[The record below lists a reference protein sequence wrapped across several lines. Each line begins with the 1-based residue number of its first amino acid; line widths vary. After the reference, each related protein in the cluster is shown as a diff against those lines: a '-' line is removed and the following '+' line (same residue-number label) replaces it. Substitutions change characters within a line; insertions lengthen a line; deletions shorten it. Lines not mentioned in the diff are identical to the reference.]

1 MIVENVSLLRNGE
14 DDLKQ
19 PRQETKDG
27 DMQTLFNYTTLS
39 TRLEKTT
46 RTLFVTLN
54 RPDWNNA
61 FRLEM
66 LFELESLFA
75 WCTSRVEIN
84 SIFIDSSTSFF
95 STGLEYETLSST
107 SAKHLDKVNT
117 KLHKIIF
124 AMMQLP
130 QTIVVDLGEGSE
142 TLASEFSLG
151 ADIRIAS
158 KNSRISFNH
167 CVYGMVP
174 AAGGMSMLS
183 TLTSPTFARTW
194 VLSGAPIKQNILTQS
209 GFLTAAY
216 DADSRNETISEIL
229 GNISKV
235 APVQRIQAK
244 LGLFETLR
252 PQFETG
258 IVMDRKIAKASM
270 VSEDWR
276 TKKPEEKEFEF
287 MPAKSMSYAVKL
299 SLIKSE
305 DSPNRLD
312 H

>member
-1 MIVENVSLLRNGE
+1 M
-14 DDLKQ
+14 
-19 PRQETKDG
+19 T
-27 DMQTLFNYTTLS
+27 TLFNYTTLS

-75 WCTSRVEIN
+75 WCTTRVEIN
-84 SIFIDSSTSFF
+84 SIFINSSTSHF
-95 STGLEYETLSST
+95 STGLEYDTLSGT
-107 SAKHLDKVNT
+107 SASQLDKANL
-117 KLHKIIF
+117 KLQKIIF

-130 QTIVVDLGEGSE
+130 QTIVMDLGDGSE
-142 TLASEFSLG
+142 TLASEFALG

-158 KNSRISFNH
+158 KNTKISFNH
-167 CVYGMVP
+167 CHFGLVP

-183 TLTSPTFARTW
+183 ALVSPAFARSW
-194 VLSGAPIKQNILTQS
+194 VLSGAPIKENVLTES
-209 GFLTAAY
+209 GFLTSTY
-216 DADSRNETISEIL
+216 EADSRNETITELLS
-229 GNISKV
+229 NISKV

-252 PQFETG
+252 PQLETG
-258 IVMDRKIAKASM
+258 IVMDRKVAKASM

-276 TKKPEEKEFEF
+276 TKKPEQKDFSF

-299 SLIKSE
+299 SLVKNDE
-305 DSPNRLD
+305 GPRNLD

>member
-1 MIVENVSLLRNGE
+1 
-14 DDLKQ
+14 
-19 PRQETKDG
+19 
-27 DMQTLFNYTTLS
+27 MQTLFNYTTIS

-75 WCTSRVEIN
+75 WCTTRVEIN
-84 SIFIDSSTSFF
+84 SIFIDSSTAHF
-95 STGLEYETLSST
+95 STGLEFETLPST
-107 SAKHLDKVNT
+107 SASQLDKVNM
-117 KLHKIIF
+117 KLQKIIF

-130 QTIVVDLGEGSE
+130 QTIIMDLGDGAQ

-158 KNSRISFNH
+158 KDTEVAFNH
-167 CVYGMVP
+167 CQYGLVP

-183 TLTSPTFARTW
+183 TLISPAFARSW
-194 VLSGAPIKQNILTQS
+194 ILSGKSKKARALSES
-209 GFLTAAY
+209 GFISMVY
-216 DADSRNETISEIL
+216 DAETRSEKIHDL
-229 GNISKV
+229 LMSV
-235 APVQRIQAK
+235 SSLAPVQRIQAK
-244 LGLFETLR
+244 LGLFESLR
-252 PQFETG
+252 PQFESG
-258 IVMDRKIAKASM
+258 IVMDRRIAKASM
-270 VSEDWR
+270 VSEDWK
-276 TKKPEEKEFEF
+276 TKKPEQKDFNF

-299 SLIKSE
+299 SLIKSDDKTNLE
-305 DSPNRLD
+305 

>member
-1 MIVENVSLLRNGE
+1 
-14 DDLKQ
+14 
-19 PRQETKDG
+19 
-27 DMQTLFNYTTLS
+27 MQTLFNYTTLS

-75 WCTSRVEIN
+75 WCTTRVEIN
-84 SIFIDSSTSFF
+84 SIFIDSSSKIF
-95 STGLEYETLSST
+95 STGIEYETLSGTTASQI
-107 SAKHLDKVNT
+107 DKVNQ
-117 KLHKIIF
+117 KLQKIIF

-130 QTIVVDLGEGSE
+130 QTIVMDLGHGSE
-142 TLASEFSLG
+142 TLASEFALG
-151 ADIRIAS
+151 ADIRIAHEETQVG
-158 KNSRISFNH
+158 FNH
-167 CVYGMVP
+167 CHYGLVP

-183 TLTSPTFARTW
+183 TLIGASYARSW
-194 VLSGAPIKQNILTQS
+194 VLSGQFIPQRTLIQS
-209 GFLTAAY
+209 GFIAHDY
-216 DADSRNETISEIL
+216 NSSNREETIQRVLSDVA
-229 GNISKV
+229 NS

-244 LGLFETLR
+244 LGLFESIRSQL
-252 PQFETG
+252 EAG

-276 TKKPEEKEFEF
+276 NKRPEGKDFNF

-299 SLIKSE
+299 SLIKNE
-305 DSPNRLD
+305 DSPKNLE

>member
-1 MIVENVSLLRNGE
+1 
-14 DDLKQ
+14 
-19 PRQETKDG
+19 
-27 DMQTLFNYTTLS
+27 MQTLFNYTTLS

-66 LFELESLFA
+66 LFELESLLA
-75 WCTSRVEIN
+75 WCTSRVEIS
-84 SIFIDSSTSFF
+84 SIYFDSSSAQF
-95 STGLEYETLSST
+95 SSGLDLDSLSSL
-107 SAKHLDKVNT
+107 SASQLDKINM
-117 KLHKIIF
+117 KLQKIIF
-124 AMMQLP
+124 SMMQLP
-130 QTIVVDLGEGSE
+130 QTVIVDLGDGSE
-142 TLASEFSLG
+142 TLGTEFALG
-151 ADIRIAS
+151 ADIRLCS
-158 KNSRISFNH
+158 KTANIRFNH
-167 CVYGMVP
+167 CQYGLVP

-183 TLTSPTFARTW
+183 ALVNPAFARKW
-194 VLSGAPIKQNILTQS
+194 ILSGATINQETLIES
-209 GFLTAAY
+209 GFIAETYTPSNRTEIINKLLT
-216 DADSRNETISEIL
+216 S
-229 GNISKV
+229 ISKT

-258 IVMDRKIAKASM
+258 IVMDRKVAKASM

-276 TKKPEEKEFEF
+276 TRKPEATDFDF

-299 SLIKSE
+299 SLIKNDE
-305 DSPNRLD
+305 GPTNLE

>member
-1 MIVENVSLLRNGE
+1 
-14 DDLKQ
+14 
-19 PRQETKDG
+19 
-27 DMQTLFNYTTLS
+27 MQNLFNYTTIS

-75 WCTSRVEIN
+75 WCTSHVEIN
-84 SIFIDSSTSFF
+84 SIFIDSSTSIF
-95 STGLEYETLSST
+95 STGLEYETLSSS
-107 SAKHLDKVNT
+107 SAQSLQKINS
-117 KLHKIIF
+117 KLQKIIF

-130 QTIVVDLGEGSE
+130 QTVVIDLGEGSE
-142 TLASEFSLG
+142 TLASEFALG

-158 KNSRISFNH
+158 ETSKVRFNH
-167 CVYGMVP
+167 CHFGLVP

-183 TLTSPTFARTW
+183 TLISPTFARNW
-194 VLSGAPIKQNILTQS
+194 VLSGAPIEQNILKES
-209 GFLTAAY
+209 GLVSSTY
-216 DADSRNETISEIL
+216 SSESRSEIVREL
-229 GNISKV
+229 LTSLYRV

-244 LGLFETLR
+244 LGLFESLR
-252 PQFETG
+252 NQLESG
-258 IVMDRKIAKASM
+258 IVMDKKIAKASM

-276 TKKPEEKEFEF
+276 SRKPEEKDFNF

-299 SLIKSE
+299 SLIKTEENSKNIE
-305 DSPNRLD
+305 

>member
-1 MIVENVSLLRNGE
+1 
-14 DDLKQ
+14 
-19 PRQETKDG
+19 
-27 DMQTLFNYTTLS
+27 MQTLFNYTTIS

-66 LFELESLFA
+66 LFELESLLA
-75 WCTSRVEIN
+75 WCTTRVEIN
-84 SIFIDSSTSFF
+84 SIFIDSSSPFF
-95 STGLEYETLSST
+95 SSGYEYETLPKT
-107 SAKHLDKVNT
+107 SASNLDKINT
-117 KLHKIIF
+117 KLQKIIF

-130 QTIVVDLGEGSE
+130 QTVVIDLGDGAE
-142 TLASEFSLG
+142 TLASEFALG

-158 KNSRISFNH
+158 RDAKISFNH
-167 CVYGMVP
+167 CHYGLVP

-183 TLTSPTFARTW
+183 TLISPSFARNW
-194 VLSGAPIKQNILTQS
+194 VLSGAPIKTRALTES
-209 GFLTAAY
+209 GFLC
-216 DADSRNETISEIL
+216 ETYESSTRSDVIRDIL
-229 GNISKV
+229 TDISKV

-252 PQFETG
+252 SQFETG

-270 VSEDWR
+270 VSEDWK
-276 TKKPEEKEFEF
+276 TKKPETKEFDF

-299 SLIKSE
+299 SLIKNDE
-305 DSPNRLD
+305 GPKNLE

>member
-1 MIVENVSLLRNGE
+1 
-14 DDLKQ
+14 
-19 PRQETKDG
+19 
-27 DMQTLFNYTTLS
+27 MQTLFNYTTIS

-66 LFELESLFA
+66 LFELESLLA
-75 WCTSRVEIN
+75 WCTTRVEIN

-95 STGLEYETLSST
+95 SNGLEYEALPKT
-107 SAKHLDKVNT
+107 SAAQLDKVNI
-117 KLHKIIF
+117 KLQKIIF

-130 QTIVVDLGEGSE
+130 QTVVIDLGDGAE
-142 TLASEFSLG
+142 TLASEFALG

-158 KNSRISFNH
+158 KEAKISFNH
-167 CVYGMVP
+167 CHYGLVP

-183 TLTSPTFARTW
+183 TLISPAYARSW
-194 VLSGAPIKQNILTQS
+194 VLSGAPIKARALTES
-209 GFLTAAY
+209 GLITEIYDSETRSDIIRDVLTDIA
-216 DADSRNETISEIL
+216 
-229 GNISKV
+229 KV

-252 PQFETG
+252 SQFETG

-270 VSEDWR
+270 VSEDWK
-276 TKKPEEKEFEF
+276 TKKPETKDFNF

-299 SLIKSE
+299 SLIKNDE
-305 DSPNRLD
+305 GPKNLE

>member
-1 MIVENVSLLRNGE
+1 
-14 DDLKQ
+14 
-19 PRQETKDG
+19 
-27 DMQTLFNYTTLS
+27 MQTLFNYTTIS

-75 WCTSRVEIN
+75 WCTTRVEIN
-84 SIFIDSSTSFF
+84 SIFIDSSTSHF
-95 STGLEYETLSST
+95 STGLEYDTLSGT
-107 SAKHLDKVNT
+107 SASQLDKANL
-117 KLHKIIF
+117 KLQKIIF

-130 QTIVVDLGEGSE
+130 QTIVMDLGDGSE
-142 TLASEFSLG
+142 TLASEFALG

-158 KNSRISFNH
+158 KKTKISFNH
-167 CVYGMVP
+167 CQFGLVP

-183 TLTSPTFARTW
+183 TLVSPAFARAW
-194 VLSGAPIKQNILTQS
+194 VLSGAPIKENVLVES
-209 GFLTAAY
+209 GFLTATY
-216 DADSRNETISEIL
+216 DSDNRSEVVSELLNSIA
-229 GNISKV
+229 KV

-252 PQFETG
+252 SQLETG
-258 IVMDRKIAKASM
+258 IVMDRKVAKASM

-276 TKKPEEKEFEF
+276 TKKPEQKDFNF

-299 SLIKSE
+299 SLIKNDE
-305 DSPNRLD
+305 GPRNLD

>member
-1 MIVENVSLLRNGE
+1 
-14 DDLKQ
+14 
-19 PRQETKDG
+19 
-27 DMQTLFNYTTLS
+27 MQNLFNYTTIS

-84 SIFIDSSTSFF
+84 SIFIDSTTSFF
-95 STGLEYETLSST
+95 STGLEYDTLSST
-107 SAKHLDKVNT
+107 SAQSLDKVNT
-117 KLHKIIF
+117 KLQKIIF

-130 QTIVVDLGEGSE
+130 QTVVIDLGEGSE
-142 TLASEFSLG
+142 TRASEFALG

-158 KNSRISFNH
+158 ETAKIRFNH
-167 CVYGMVP
+167 CHFGLVP

-183 TLTSPTFARTW
+183 TLISPIHARNW
-194 VLSGAPIKQNILTQS
+194 VLSGSPIDQNVLKES
-209 GFLTAAY
+209 GLISSTYTSETRSEIVRELLTALY
-216 DADSRNETISEIL
+216 R
-229 GNISKV
+229 V

-244 LGLFETLR
+244 LGLFESLR
-252 PQFETG
+252 SQFESG
-258 IVMDRKIAKASM
+258 IITDKKIAKASM

-276 TKKPEEKEFEF
+276 SRKLEEKDFNF

-299 SLIKSE
+299 SLIKTEEASKNLE
-305 DSPNRLD
+305 

>member
-1 MIVENVSLLRNGE
+1 
-14 DDLKQ
+14 
-19 PRQETKDG
+19 
-27 DMQTLFNYTTLS
+27 MQLFNYTTLS
-39 TRLEKTT
+39 TRLEKST

-66 LFELESLFA
+66 LFELESLLA

-84 SIFIDSSTSFF
+84 TIFFDSTGACF
-95 STGLEYETLSST
+95 STGLELDSLSGM
-107 SAKHLDKVNT
+107 SAAHLDKINT

-130 QTIVVDLGEGSE
+130 QTVVMDLGEGVQ
-142 TLASEFSLG
+142 TLGAEFALG
-151 ADIRIAS
+151 ADIRICSETS
-158 KNSRISFNH
+158 KIAFNH
-167 CVYGMVP
+167 GHYGLVP

-183 TLTSPTFARTW
+183 TLTSPSFARSW
-194 VLSGAPIKQNILTQS
+194 VLSGAPITISALKES
-209 GFLTAAY
+209 GFITSTYEA
-216 DADSRNETISEIL
+216 STRSEIVGEL
-229 GNISKV
+229 LNKIARI

-252 PQFETG
+252 SQFETG
-258 IVMDRKIAKASM
+258 IVMDRKVAKASM

-276 TKKPEEKEFEF
+276 TRKQEEKEFSF

-305 DSPNRLD
+305 DNPKLE

>member
-1 MIVENVSLLRNGE
+1 
-14 DDLKQ
+14 
-19 PRQETKDG
+19 
-27 DMQTLFNYTTLS
+27 MQTTLFNYITLS
-39 TRLEKTT
+39 TRLEKST
-46 RTLFVTLN
+46 RSLFVTLN

-75 WCTSRVEIN
+75 WCSTRVEIN
-84 SIFIDSSTSFF
+84 TIFINSSTPVF
-95 STGLEYETLSST
+95 STGFEYEKLAGLSAT
-107 SAKHLDKVNT
+107 QLTKINT

-130 QTIVVDLGEGSE
+130 QTIVLDLGEGAE
-142 TLASEFSLG
+142 TLAAEFALG

-158 KNSRISFNH
+158 KNAKVSFNH
-167 CVYGMVP
+167 CRYGLIP

-183 TLTSPTFARTW
+183 TLIPPTFARNWILT
-194 VLSGAPIKQNILTQS
+194 GAAIEEKELTQS
-209 GFLTAAY
+209 GFVSSTYDNNSRDEVICHTLTQ
-216 DADSRNETISEIL
+216 ISEQ
-229 GNISKV
+229 

-244 LGLFETLR
+244 LGLFENLR
-252 PQFETG
+252 QEMEAG

-276 TKKPEEKEFEF
+276 TKKAETKEADF
-287 MPAKSMSYAVKL
+287 MPAKSMSYSVKL

-305 DSPNRLD
+305 ETSTIE

>member
-1 MIVENVSLLRNGE
+1 MEHKNFLR
-14 DDLKQ
+14 
-19 PRQETKDG
+19 ETKEG
-27 DMQTLFNYTTLS
+27 DMQTTLFNYTTLS
-39 TRLEKTT
+39 TRLEKST

-84 SIFIDSSTSFF
+84 SIYIDSSSAEF
-95 STGLEYETLSST
+95 STGLDLDQLSGLT
-107 SAKHLDKVNT
+107 PAHLDKVNT
-117 KLHKIIF
+117 KLQKIIF
-124 AMMQLP
+124 SMMQLP
-130 QTIVVDLGEGSE
+130 QTIVMDLGQGTQ
-142 TLASEFSLG
+142 TLASEFALG

-158 KNSRISFNH
+158 ENARICFNH
-167 CVYGMVP
+167 GVYGLVP

-183 TLTSPTFARTW
+183 TLVSPALARSW
-194 VLSGAPIKQNILTQS
+194 VLCGDALETDSLKAI
-209 GFLTAAY
+209 GFLKHTY
-216 DADSRNETISEIL
+216 SGETKNEIIQNVL
-229 GNISKV
+229 QKISKL

-252 PQFETG
+252 AQFENG
-258 IVMDRKIAKASM
+258 LVMDRKVVKASM
-270 VSEDWR
+270 ISEDWR
-276 TKKPEEKEFEF
+276 TKKPEEKEMDF
-287 MPAKSMSYAVKL
+287 MPAKSMSYSVKL

-305 DSPNRLD
+305 ETTNIE

>member
-1 MIVENVSLLRNGE
+1 
-14 DDLKQ
+14 
-19 PRQETKDG
+19 
-27 DMQTLFNYTTLS
+27 MQNLFNYTTIS

-54 RPDWNNA
+54 RPDWSNA

-84 SIFIDSSTSFF
+84 SIFIDSSTNFF
-95 STGLEYETLSST
+95 STGLEYDTLSST
-107 SAKHLDKVNT
+107 SAQTLDKINT
-117 KLHKIIF
+117 KLQKIIF

-130 QTIVVDLGEGSE
+130 QTIVMDLGEGSE
-142 TLASEFSLG
+142 TLASEFALG
-151 ADIRIAS
+151 ADIRVSSETAKI
-158 KNSRISFNH
+158 RFNH
-167 CVYGMVP
+167 CHFGLVP

-183 TLTSPTFARTW
+183 ALLSPAYARNW
-194 VLSGAPIKQNILTQS
+194 VLSGAPIEQNMLKESGLISQTYSSETRSDIVRELLTS
-209 GFLTAAY
+209 LY
-216 DADSRNETISEIL
+216 R
-229 GNISKV
+229 V

-244 LGLFETLR
+244 LGLFESLR
-252 PQFETG
+252 TQFENG
-258 IVMDRKIAKASM
+258 IIMDKKIAKASM

-276 TKKPEEKEFEF
+276 SRKPEEKDFNF

-299 SLIKSE
+299 SLIKTE
-305 DSPNRLD
+305 EAPKNIE

>member
-1 MIVENVSLLRNGE
+1 
-14 DDLKQ
+14 
-19 PRQETKDG
+19 
-27 DMQTLFNYTTLS
+27 MQTLFNYTTLS

-54 RPDWNNA
+54 RPDWSNA

-66 LFELESLFA
+66 LFELEGLLA
-75 WCTSRVEIN
+75 WCTTRVEIN
-84 SIFIDSSTSFF
+84 SIFFDSSTSIF
-95 STGLEYETLSST
+95 STGLEYETLSGTT
-107 SAKHLDKVNT
+107 SEHLSKVNA
-117 KLHKIIF
+117 KLQKIIF

-130 QTIVVDLGEGSE
+130 QTIIMDLGEGSE
-142 TLASEFSLG
+142 TLASEFALG

-158 KNSRISFNH
+158 KSSQISFNH
-167 CVYGMVP
+167 CKFGLVP

-183 TLTSPTFARTW
+183 TLIAPSFARSW
-194 VLSGAPIKQNILTQS
+194 VLSGSPIKSDVLVES
-209 GFLTAAY
+209 GFLNRTY
-216 DADSRNETISEIL
+216 DAESKTETIKELLNEIYKL
-229 GNISKV
+229 

-252 PQFETG
+252 SQFEAG

-276 TKKPEEKEFEF
+276 SKKPEQKETSF

-305 DSPNRLD
+305 EGPKNLE

>member
-1 MIVENVSLLRNGE
+1 MAKY
-14 DDLKQ
+14 DLKNFEQ
-19 PRQETKDG
+19 KTKDG
-27 DMQTLFNYTTLS
+27 DMQELFNYTTIS

-75 WCTSRVEIN
+75 WCTTRVEIN
-84 SIFIDSSTSFF
+84 SIFIDSSTPHF
-95 STGLEYETLSST
+95 STGLEYDTLSST
-107 SAKHLDKVNT
+107 SASALDKANL
-117 KLHKIIF
+117 KLQKIIF

-130 QTIVVDLGEGSE
+130 QTIVMDLGDGSE
-142 TLASEFSLG
+142 TLASEFALG

-158 KNSRISFNH
+158 KNTKILFNH
-167 CVYGMVP
+167 CQFGLVP

-183 TLTSPTFARTW
+183 TLVSPAFARSW
-194 VLSGAPIKQNILTQS
+194 VLSGAPIKENVLIES
-209 GFLTAAY
+209 GFLSQTY
-216 DADSRNETISEIL
+216 DSDNRSETISEL
-229 GNISKV
+229 LNNIAKV

-252 PQFETG
+252 SQLETG
-258 IVMDRKIAKASM
+258 IVMDRKVAKASM

-276 TKKPEEKEFEF
+276 TKKPEQKDFNF

-299 SLIKSE
+299 SLIKNDE
-305 DSPNRLD
+305 GPKNLE